1 MAVDL
6 LREVEKR
13 VRSKRHGD
21 NRKNNGKRKE
31 KEKKEE
37 MNLVFWGLHWCG
49 VASGAFEAVEGGG
62 GGPGEGSGGAGA
74 GGGDGEPGGAALTAG
89 PGIDGG
95 VLVVAEKEELVGDEG
110 VVGDGHGNPLVMEL
124 GHWWWG
130 GGVERVSGWRKK
142 GEWREGFI

>member
-37 MNLVFWGLHWCG
+37 MNLVF
-49 VASGAFEAVEGGG
+49 
-62 GGPGEGSGGAGA
+62 
-74 GGGDGEPGGAALTAG
+74 
-89 PGIDGG
+89 
-95 VLVVAEKEELVGDEG
+95 
-110 VVGDGHGNPLVMEL
+110 
-124 GHWWWG
+124 
-130 GGVERVSGWRKK
+130 
-142 GEWREGFI
+142 

>member
-1 MAVDL
+1 M
-6 LREVEKR
+6 
-13 VRSKRHGD
+13 
-21 NRKNNGKRKE
+21 
-31 KEKKEE
+31 
-37 MNLVFWGLHWCG
+37 
-49 VASGAFEAVEGGG
+49 ASGAFEAVEGGG

-124 GHWWWG
+124 GHW
-130 GGVERVSGWRKK
+130 
-142 GEWREGFI
+142 